1 MNVVGILLLNVS
13 TSIFLAKLNWPKTQ
27 NPSQKNEVM
36 QNKKWLKF
44 VFENLGKVNALIVVT
59 NSTMESNYFDRSEV
73 IGIIKQ

>member
-13 TSIFLAKLNWPKTQ
+13 TSIFLAKLNWSKTQ

-59 NSTMESNYFDRSEV
+59 NSTMESNYFDRSEL
-73 IGIIKQ
+73 IDIIKQ